1 MKKECILLSLGMLL
15 AVLAFAQAV
24 VAQNSTQNAV
34 PAATTN
40 VLAEDEHLP
49 FMQTEEMA
57 AAPQEPSSGGLIVK
71 SIGALL
77 LVISLLFF
85 GTWTLKKL
93 GVGGK
98 KVNGSGGELS
108 LTVLST
114 LSMGNGRTISTI
126 QFGERILLVGAT
138 PQNFTLLAEEAPSAD
153 GFAGNPR
160 SVAEMLEDEGRS
172 FDDEFEMAQTKLGMW
187 QNQGGAA

>member
-1 MKKECILLSLGMLL
+1 MNRNSLLHSLAILL
-15 AVLAFAQAV
+15 AVFLLAAANFSQAPKQIPAETPAQPV
-24 VAQNSTQNAV
+24 MT
-34 PAATTN
+34 
-40 VLAEDEHLP
+40 EDDRLS
-49 FMQTEEMA
+49 FMQSEDA
-57 AAPQEPSSGGLIVK
+57 PAPQEPSSGGLIIK

-98 KVNGSGGELS
+98 KAKDGDALS

-126 QFGERILLVGAT
+126 RFGERILLVGAT
-138 PQNFTLLAEEAPSAD
+138 PQNFTLLAEELPLD
-153 GFAGNPR
+153 GEYAGNHR
-160 SVAEMLEDEGRS
+160 SVAEMLEDEGPS
-172 FDDEFEMAQTKLGMW
+172 FDDEFEIAKGKLGMW
-187 QNQGGAA
+187 QSRGGAA

>member
-1 MKKECILLSLGMLL
+1 MNRNLFLHSLVILLAIL
-15 AVLAFAQAV
+15 ALAPSTFPQQPKPTTLNES
-24 VAQNSTQNAV
+24 VAQIMS
-34 PAATTN
+34 
-40 VLAEDEHLP
+40 EDDRLL
-49 FMQTEEMA
+49 FMQSDDNPP
-57 AAPQEPSSGGLIVK
+57 PQEPSSTGLIAK

-98 KVNGSGGELS
+98 KAKDGETLS

-126 QFGERILLVGAT
+126 RFGERVLLVGAT
-138 PQNFTLLAEEAPSAD
+138 PQNFTLLAEELPLSD
-153 GFAGNPR
+153 ETFAGSPR
-160 SVAEMLEDEGRS
+160 SVAEMLEDECPS
-172 FDDEFEMAQTKLGMW
+172 FDDEFELAKSKLGMW
-187 QNQGGAA
+187 QSRGGAA